1 MKKIEEATKAVTEEK
16 IQKAT
21 YSVAEA
27 AKVLGISRTL
37 AYELVYEG
45 EIPSLQLK
53 TRLVVPK
60 IAIEKMLEDAYEK
73 VR

>member
-1 MKKIEEATKAVTEEK
+1 MKKIE
-16 IQKAT
+16 KAT
-21 YSVAEA
+21 YSVSEA

-37 AYELVYEG
+37 AYELVSEG

-53 TRLVVPK
+53 TRRVVPK
-60 IAIEKMLEDAYEK
+60 IAIEKMLENAYER